1 MCGIEKNAITLM
13 NALVHTVLDLPP
25 WKSGTEFWFRASPD
39 MLDVSANRARELL
52 RDPSWRSAVVYRDP
66 VERFVSAYKS
76 KCELSDKDG
85 REHCHKVFQTAHPK
99 PQLVADALLSASRAP
114 PAPRCTRFDPHWAP
128 QACFCTGL
136 AETFPLYSH
145 PIEFRNLTSGLEE
158 FFRGRVNES
167 VLGHVRRLLR
177 DRKAVTNGSPE
188 QGYHLTGEQQ
198 GFSAHEM
205 VQIRAQLREVYREDY
220 AVLPVGSD
228 AAALEE
234 EHKKHIR
241 EHVLERRL
249 QKDARKK
256 LQLQP
261 PQAQPEQPQP
271 QPQQPQLQPQQPQ
284 QPQQQQPQ
292 QQPRSDMP
300 PDSAADCLRMS
311 DPEFDRWFEDDLPPR
326 KAAEADCKSA
336 CLHGNEHEHSA
347 WCVAYEFTPSPRGTC
362 KLFDDCKAKQLG
374 VNDEASEARRQAAA
388 ERALTGAARE
398 GWWVGKKQMPES
410 TLQPMDLSAMD
421 PFAVSQH
428 LAASDPPAGASVL
441 ASHLSGALD
450 SASASSEG
458 SDAVDVCFVTMVH
471 DRQSMLS
478 ARAQT
483 ERMRE
488 VFVDFRWVHRSFA
501 CHTSCDEGWEQLP
514 RKTYAMFSESLTW
527 RPRCRSVAKLDA
539 DGFMCIDRLRAH
551 YDWAQLDRAYV
562 GKETQAQWR
571 LGSDPTSKY
580 FLKGHDIKLE
590 RRQHKLSD
598 TWYMQGGAYL
608 VGRKVIEYVA
618 QQNYSDLSTLAWE
631 DYSFGTWIAPAA
643 VTVRAN
649 VPGSMEC
656 HPNKLGEVDKKPA
669 VVFHHCK
676 TAKSFRNIC
685 GSLVRGRARA
695 TALPS
700 GQDVGLG

>member
-1 MCGIEKNAITLM
+1 MTL
-13 NALVHTVLDLPP
+13 TLPL
-25 WKSGTEFWFRASPD
+25 T
-39 MLDVSANRARELL
+39 LTLTL
-52 RDPSWRSAVVYRDP
+52 TLT
-66 VERFVSAYKS
+66 
-76 KCELSDKDG
+76 LSLTLTPTLTLNPNPNPNQ
-85 REHCHKVFQTAHPK
+85 VFQTAHPK
-99 PQLVADALLSASRAP
+99 PQLVADALLSTSRASDE
-114 PAPRCTRFDPHWAP
+114 APRCTRFDPHWAP

-136 AETFPLYSH
+136 AETFASYSH
-145 PIEFRNLTSGLEE
+145 PIEFQNLTSGLED

-167 VLGHVRRLLR
+167 VLQRVRTLLR

-188 QGYHLTGEQQ
+188 QGYHLTGEQR

-220 AVLPVGSD
+220 AVLPVRSD

-234 EHKKHIR
+234 ERKKHIR

-249 QKDARKK
+249 QKDTRKK

-261 PQAQPEQPQP
+261 LQAQPEQPEQPEPQPQPQP
-271 QPQQPQLQPQQPQ
+271 QPQQ
-284 QPQQQQPQ
+284 QPQQQQPQRQPQPQLQPQPQPPQPQPQPLSQ

-326 KAAEADCKSA
+326 KATEADCKSA
-336 CLHGNEHEHSA
+336 CLHGNDHEHSA

-362 KLFDDCKAKQLG
+362 QLFDDCRAKQLG
-374 VNDEASEARRQAAA
+374 ANDEGSEARRQAAA

-398 GWWVGKKQMPES
+398 GWWVGKKKQTPES
-410 TLQPMDLSAMD
+410 ALQPMGLSAMD
-421 PFAVSQH
+421 PFVVSQH
-428 LAASDPPAGASVL
+428 LAASDPPPGASLL
-441 ASHLSGALD
+441 ASHLPGALD
-450 SASASSEG
+450 AASASSEG
-458 SDAVDVCFVTMVH
+458 GGDAVDVCFVTMVH

-488 VFVDFRWVHRSFA
+488 VFVDFRWAHRSFV
-501 CHTSCDEGWEQLP
+501 CNTSCDEGWEQLP

-539 DGFMCIDRLRAH
+539 DGFICIDRLRAH
-551 YDWAQLDRAYV
+551 YEWAQLDRAYV
-562 GKETQAQWR
+562 GKETQAQWK

-580 FLKGHDIKLE
+580 FLRGHDIRME

-656 HPNKLGEVDKKPA
+656 HPNKLGEVDKMPA

-676 TAKSFRNIC
+676 TATSFRNIC
-685 GSLVRGRARA
+685 GSLVRGRAR
-695 TALPS
+695 
-700 GQDVGLG
+700 DE